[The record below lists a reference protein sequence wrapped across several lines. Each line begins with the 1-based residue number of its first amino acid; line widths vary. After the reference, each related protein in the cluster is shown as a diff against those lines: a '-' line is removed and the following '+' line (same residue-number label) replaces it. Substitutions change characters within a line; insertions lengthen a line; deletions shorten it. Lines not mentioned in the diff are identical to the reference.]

1 MFTTVTMLSPASGVG
16 SMIGFWYLSFL
27 TERENMNDFER
38 IIADSMTDEDGRE
51 WITGYGDEADYI
63 PGYDDGEWDPIMGDD
78 EDWIDTDDQ
87 WLDDFQGEEDW
98 G

>member
-1 MFTTVTMLSPASGVG
+1 
-16 SMIGFWYLSFL
+16 
-27 TERENMNDFER
+27 MNEFER

-51 WITGYGDEADYI
+51 WLVTDAD
-63 PGYDDGEWDPIMGDD
+63 GWDPIMGDD
-78 EDWIDTDDQ
+78 EDWIDTDDE